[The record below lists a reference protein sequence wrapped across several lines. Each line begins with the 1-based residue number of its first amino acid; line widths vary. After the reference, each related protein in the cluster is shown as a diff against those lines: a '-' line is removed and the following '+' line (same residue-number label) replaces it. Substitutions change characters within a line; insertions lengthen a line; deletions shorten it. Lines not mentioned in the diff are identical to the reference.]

1 MMDRETWLR
10 RILEATRDLADER
23 YQERVWVRGEGPE
36 VDSSTEAVC
45 RLVDD
50 YDLATFLDEAAKN
63 AWVSNGSNRGLAE
76 ARRRARP
83 SRQQRRG
90 RRRCNQDP
98 EPGMEKNPQACQGDA
113 RSLHNARGQRL
124 TAFGSEAEQHP
135 KERSTNRWLRPR
147 RGS

>member
-10 RILEATRDLADER
+10 RILEATRDLADEQ

-63 AWVSNGSNRGLAE
+63 AWVSKDQIAAL
-76 ARRRARP
+76 
-83 SRQQRRG
+83 
-90 RRRCNQDP
+90 
-98 EPGMEKNPQACQGDA
+98 
-113 RSLHNARGQRL
+113 QRL
-124 TAFGSEAEQHP
+124 DVALARHASNGEDPDDATRIQSPGWKKIRKLAKATLEAFTTPAASA
-135 KERSTNRWLRPR
+135 
-147 RGS
+147 